1 MIRAGD
7 QVSYEGAIYALQAQ
21 TGLTV
26 HPGGRTALSMTGRA
40 HYLEMDFQKVTLF
53 GNQGEKLPTW
63 FREHDWGVK
72 VEFHPSSFLPPDVGM
87 TDVDFRTFSI
97 KVSGAARSMMEC
109 LYLAP
114 DKQDLMEC
122 YELMEGLNNLRPD
135 QVQILLEK
143 CRSIKVKRLF
153 LYLAEKCGHGW
164 VEYLNLNDVELGSG
178 KRSIVKNGIFVKKY
192 QITVPKEFEESG
204 KSNL

>member
-7 QVSYEGAIYALQAQ
+7 QVEYDGAIYALQKQ
-21 TGLTV
+21 TGSTV
-26 HPGGRTALSMTGRA
+26 HPGGRTALALAGKA
-40 HYLEMDFQKVTLF
+40 QYVEMGTNRVILF
-53 GNQGEKLPTW
+53 GDKGESLPGW

-72 VEFHPSSFLPPDVGM
+72 VEFHPSSFLPPNVGM

-97 KVSGAARSMMEC
+97 MVSGAARALMEC

-114 DKQDLMEC
+114 DKQDLVEC

-135 QVQILLEK
+135 QVQTLLEK
-143 CRSIKVKRLF
+143 CRSVKVKRLF

-164 VEYLNLNDVELGSG
+164 FEHLDMRKVDLGSG
-178 KRSIVKNGIFVKKY
+178 KRSIVKNGIFDKKY
-192 QITVPKEFEESG
+192 QITVPRDLEGG
-204 KSNL
+204 KSEL

>member
-7 QVSYEGAIYALQAQ
+7 QVGYEGAIYALQAQ
-21 TGLTV
+21 TRLTV
-26 HPGGRTALSMTGRA
+26 HPGGRTALSMSGKA
-40 HYLEMDFQKVTLF
+40 HYLEMDSKKATLF
-53 GNQGEKLPTW
+53 GNQDEKLPTW
-63 FREHDWGVK
+63 FREYDWGVK
-72 VEFHPSSFLPPDVGM
+72 VEFHPSSFLPPDLGM

-97 KVSGAARSMMEC
+97 KVSGAARAMMEC

-122 YELMEGLNNLRPD
+122 YALMEGLNNLRPD

-164 VEYLNLNDVELGSG
+164 VEYLDLKNVGLGSG

-192 QITVPKEFEESG
+192 QITVPKEFEESA
-204 KSNL
+204 NLNS